1 MTRRAVVVACACV
14 ALGGCAGSST
24 ARHSAP
30 YSLLLPAESVA
41 PSPLPENTQT
51 VEMEPPELVPS
62 AASVEERI
70 LRARRLYRDLAF
82 RASLEELDRAQAD
95 AEQRLTVDDT
105 TALLDRIH
113 LLRALD
119 HLALGDEDEASKALR
134 QAAMLRPDREGL
146 DPAEYSPQV
155 RAAYGQAKS
164 ALATEA
170 PFALHAESEPS
181 ASVSSD
187 GHPVGS
193 TPLVLRLHR
202 GRHHLVFRAPRF
214 AASLRSVD
222 VDAEAELRLRVELEA
237 LRPAQVAGRLSLLS
251 APELAALPSAERAGV
266 VPPGSAPPVHVG
278 KEDDGWR
285 AALIDPASGNIV
297 RSVSTRSAALELA
310 VPELV
315 HSLRDAPQ
323 EKPLVRKWWFWTAI
337 GVAVVATSLG
347 LYFGLRKQPEPQLV
361 IRPAAP

>member
-1 MTRRAVVVACACV
+1 LPDNTEAVEV
-14 ALGGCAGSST
+14 
-24 ARHSAP
+24 
-30 YSLLLPAESVA
+30 
-41 PSPLPENTQT
+41 
-51 VEMEPPELVPS
+51 EPPEPVPS
-62 AASVEERI
+62 EASVEDRI
-70 LRARRLYRDLAF
+70 VRARRLYRDLAF
-82 RASLEELDRAQAD
+82 RASLEELDRAQAG
-95 AEQRLTVDDT
+95 AEQRLPVDDA
-105 TALLDRIH
+105 TALLDRIQ

-119 HLALGDEDEASKALR
+119 HLALGHEDEALEALR

-155 RAAYGQAKS
+155 RAAYGKAKS

-187 GHPVGS
+187 GQPVGS

-202 GRHHLVFRAPRF
+202 GRHYLVFRAPRF
-214 AASLRSVD
+214 ASSLRPVD
-222 VDAEAELRLRVELEA
+222 VDAKAELRLRVELEA
-237 LRPAQVAGRLSLLS
+237 LRPAEIAGRLSLLS
-251 APELAALPSAERAGV
+251 APELAALPSAERAGL

-278 KEDDGWR
+278 EEDDGWR

-297 RSVSTRSAALELA
+297 RSVSTRSGELELA

-315 HSLRDAPQ
+315 HSLRDAPRK
-323 EKPLVRKWWFWTAI
+323 EPLVRKWWFWTAI
-337 GVAVVATSLG
+337 GAAVVATSLG
-347 LYFGLRKQPEPQLV
+347 LYFGLRKQPDPQLV